1 VKDVVYYVVEIKE
14 DKSQVLH
21 NFPCFSTESE
31 AELWAIE
38 NQITVFQVVEFEV

>member
-1 VKDVVYYVVEIKE
+1 MKDVVYYVVKINE
-14 DKSQVLH
+14 DQSQELYQYQ
-21 NFPCFSTESE
+21 CFASEKE